1 METKENRST
10 FLDETIKQ
18 MYGVI
23 RDAKS
28 QEELQEVLTYL
39 FADKIKESFK
49 NGLEVGKRQS
59 GQDRQSGKPYRK
71 FRR

>member
-10 FLDETIKQ
+10 FLDETIQQ

-28 QEELQEVLTYL
+28 QEEMREVLTYL
-39 FADKIKESFK
+39 FTDKIKESFK
-49 NGLEVGKRQS
+49 NGLEVGGRQKRQD
-59 GQDRQSGKPYRK
+59 GGNQKPYRK